1 MNVSTSGEIRA
12 QGDDANPSVLA
23 MRQHRTVP
31 GDDDLRT
38 ARKRA
43 FENSIVGLIGK
54 NRQGFG
60 RLDEFTQLGKKDGNT
75 RKRVAVVGKLPGENA
90 EEFVENGSGN
100 YERVLTLDDPAQ
112 RLVAPSAGK
121 GKGRYQDVRVEY
133 DPHAWRYRCKSS
145 SVRIPCS
152 LAFRLQ

>member
-1 MNVSTSGEIRA
+1 
-12 QGDDANPSVLA
+12 

-38 ARKRA
+38 TRKRA
-43 FENSIVGLIGK
+43 FENSIVGLVSK

-60 RLDEFTQLGKKDGNT
+60 RLDELTQLGEKDGNAGE
-75 RKRVAVVGKLPGENA
+75 RVAVVGELPGENA

-100 YERVLTLDDPAQ
+100 GERVLTLDDPAE

-121 GKGRYQDVRVEY
+121 RKGRYQDARVEY
-133 DPHAWRYRCKSS
+133 DPHA
-145 SVRIPCS
+145 
-152 LAFRLQ
+152 